1 MLPELPDQL
10 IYALS
15 QTFFHSLWQGV
26 LVVII
31 WAIVN
36 SIPGLKSS
44 SFKYSSGILAMVILL
59 ITSGITFSS
68 YFDFRAHGEGNA
80 GLSENINLYII
91 SYEAISN
98 QSGWLHTIQNFF
110 ILRGNWIA
118 QIWLVG
124 IILLLLRFIMGYAYL
139 STISAPS
146 QRIIHDT
153 LTQSITGVKA
163 RMGIRANVGAYA
175 SHQASGPMLIGW
187 IRPVIL
193 FPVALV
199 NVLTIEE
206 TEAIL
211 AHELAHL
218 KRHDWILNIIQS
230 LIEILFYYHPAIW
243 WLSGKVRESREEC
256 CDDLVM
262 AHGYSPVFYAKVL
275 LRVKEF
281 QWLENTRPALSL
293 LGNSKVLI
301 SRIQRILG
309 HSKNFYTMKE
319 KIIALGLITAGIF
332 IFTSSS
338 YSLKDHEEEIVN
350 EIESLEI
357 SEDIYLPLREI
368 QDTLPERKVT
378 KSITIEQDGDRS
390 NAHIEIEDG
399 KIIQFKVDGKEV
411 DPSEY
416 DLYKEKLGIN
426 DQDFSIRLDKMRGN
440 RLRGREGQAF
450 PNFQFDEEFLENFAM
465 PGFKM
470 DTLIMKRF
478 PQGFFQWNGDKSE
491 MPHFFFKGDSTKE
504 GSFFYGFGEGFEE
517 SMEGLKEQMKQ
528 LGLEGRL
535 HIQRNRDLYP
545 GWADSLRIHS
555 WDRENMDKMRQ
566 KIQEQALKYR
576 MFNLDSLRNLEFD
589 FDHDFRFD
597 TPPQMYRNFGGNVQ
611 DKLGYELNKDGLLLL
626 DKSNQVE
633 LTGKHLKINGQKQPD
648 NIYEKYKRLFEEYS
662 GIGMSK
668 NSHIEFEVTG
678 KKHKG
683 ISRRL

>member
-1 MLPELPDQL
+1 MLPELPEQL

-26 LVVII
+26 LVAIL

-44 SFKYSSGILAMVILL
+44 SFKYNSGILAMVILL
-59 ITSGITFSS
+59 IASCITFSS
-68 YFDFRAHGEGNA
+68 YFDFTAHWEGNI
-80 GLSENINLYII
+80 GLGETISLYFI
-91 SYEAISN
+91 SNEVSSN
-98 QSGWLHTIQNFF
+98 QSGWLLSIQNFF

-118 QIWLVG
+118 QIWMVG
-124 IILLLLRFIMGYAYL
+124 IILLLLRFMMGYAYL
-139 STISAPS
+139 ATISAPS

-153 LTQSITGVKA
+153 LTQSIARVKT
-163 RMGIRANVGAYA
+163 RMGIRSSVGAYA

-193 FPVALV
+193 FPVAMV
-199 NVLTIEE
+199 NILTIEE

-230 LIEILFYYHPAIW
+230 LIEILFYYHPAVW

-281 QWLENTRPALSL
+281 QWLENTRAALSL

-338 YSLKDHEEEIVN
+338 YSLKEDNGEIVN

-357 SEDIYLPLREI
+357 SEDFFFPFDGV

-378 KSITIEQDGDRS
+378 KSITIEQDGDRN

-399 KIIQFKVDGKEV
+399 KIIQFKVDGIDI

-426 DQDFSIRLDKMRGN
+426 DQDFSIRLDKMNGN
-440 RLRGREGQAF
+440 RLRGGQGKTF
-450 PNFQFDEEFLENFAM
+450 PYFHFDEEFLENYAI

-470 DTLIMKRF
+470 DTLMMKRF
-478 PQGFFQWNGDKSE
+478 PQGFFQWKGDKSE
-491 MPHFFFKGDSTKE
+491 MPHFFFKRDSIKD
-504 GSFFYGFGEGFEE
+504 GSFFFGFGDGLEE
-517 SMEGLKEQMKQ
+517 SLEALKEQMKQ
-528 LGLEGRL
+528 HGLEGRL
-535 HIQRNRDLYP
+535 HIPRNRELYP
-545 GWADSLRIHS
+545 GWADSLRIYS
-555 WDRENMDKMRQ
+555 RDLEKMEKMRQ
-566 KIQEQALKYR
+566 KIQDQTLKYR
-576 MFNLDSLRNLEFD
+576 MFHLDSLRNFEFD

-597 TPPQMYRNFGGNVQ
+597 PPVQMYRNFGGNVQ

-662 GIGMSK
+662 GISMSK

-683 ISRRL
+683 VPRRI